1 MFEPE
6 CIVQLYQQGY
16 CTAAISVRL
25 NVPSGT
31 VRRVVARAA
40 ARKALEDLR
49 PDNVR
54 RAERV
59 KAESKRAKALQ
70 LMAEADA
77 DLRAGS

>member
-6 CIVQLYQQGY
+6 RIVQLHRQGY

-25 NVPSGT
+25 NVPSDT
-31 VRRVVARAA
+31 VRRVVANAA

-54 RAERV
+54 RAERA
-59 KAESKRAKALQ
+59 KAETKRNRALQ
-70 LMAEADA
+70 LMAEAEA
-77 DLRAGS
+77 DLSAGS